1 MVCDHHS
8 SISKSPQVFGGVKG
22 KAPEISD
29 FPSPSAFRMMGFVFS
44 SQSLSSILND
54 KKPSLLSYFKKRV
67 HINAL
72 SEEMDGDDGF
82 RSRGDL
88 LFNLRGID
96 IIGVRID
103 IDKDRGC
110 TYARDSSSCGKKSE
124 GRDEDFVS
132 GSNPESH

>member
-1 MVCDHHS
+1 
-8 SISKSPQVFGGVKG
+8 
-22 KAPEISD
+22 
-29 FPSPSAFRMMGFVFS
+29 MMRLVLS

-54 KKPSLLSYFKKRV
+54 KKPSLLSYFKNRV

-96 IIGVRID
+96 IIGGWID
-103 IDKDRGC
+103 IDKDGRC
-110 TYARDSSSCGKKSE
+110 SYARDSPGCRKEGE
-124 GRDEDFVS
+124 GRDENFVP
-132 GSNPESH
+132 GANPKSH

>member
-1 MVCDHHS
+1 MVCDYHS

-22 KAPEISD
+22 KTPEISD
-29 FPSPSAFRMMGFVFS
+29 FPSPSSFRMMGFVFS

-54 KKPSLLSYFKKRV
+54 KKPSLLSHFKKRV

-72 SEEMDGDDGF
+72 SEEMDGDDGL

-103 IDKDRGC
+103 IDKAGGSS
-110 TYARDSSSCGKKSE
+110 YARDSPSRSKEGE

-132 GSNPESH
+132 GP